1 MRLAKTGVKHLHAAA
16 AGFDAGIYFEANGH
30 GSVLFSQAWLA
41 ALQRGSTECGGN
53 GDGRIAA
60 LRDLRAVAQARAA
73 AGGHEHACVPVS
85 FEYSAAICSE
95 YRVIILYPAS

>member
-1 MRLAKTGVKHLHAAA
+1 MKHLHAAA

-53 GDGRIAA
+53 GNSQIAA
-60 LRDLRAVAQARAA
+60 RRDLQAFAQARTCCRWPQ
-73 AGGHEHACVPVS
+73 ACVYAGVVQIFDCKLQQVQMVHLSYAVS
-85 FEYSAAICSE
+85 
-95 YRVIILYPAS
+95 